1 MEVIEEVVVEVDCW
15 KGEDAQ
21 VFVPIQDSETHE
33 YYISSS
39 ALESEIISTSEREI
53 ILETTEIAIHEDG
66 IQGRLDDPEIENKS
80 SSAVNEESVAAYYDV
95 TDSLPNVGD
104 GNTKSVVQ
112 HLKCPKCDKTFEL
125 KNSLSNHIKS
135 HSEIRQFK
143 CSNCERRFKKSG
155 DYQRHLK
162 LCGEDHQFKCDDCG
176 KTFMSMNSLTNH
188 ARAHN
193 NERPFQCEKCSTSF
207 KKQGDMKNH
216 ERICKTGVLPFS
228 CGVCQKQFAA
238 ANSLANHILVH
249 QQNDFFCSKCGK
261 EFKKPGSHL
270 KHERSCQS
278 ILSFGCIICE
288 TKFTSEEQLK
298 RHEKVHVN
306 ERLQCDIC
314 LKTFTH
320 PNGFAQHKK
329 SHIEQRFDCSVAG
342 CEQVFKTSFNLKK
355 HIKSHKVIKKLDCD
369 ICGRHFG
376 GAWNLKRHML
386 THAGVKPFQCNQCPK
401 SFTCEKDMNAHMT
414 AHSGQKGFQ
423 CPMCPSAFTH
433 LRGLQQ
439 HVNIHSDKAKS
450 CTLGC
455 GKKFL
460 NEKLLIAHSSRCKY
474 NPDAPCNSKLAE
486 KFGDNFQEI
495 LPLKKS
501 KGHEDLIFRCKIC
514 DTKFR
519 EYDRIQ
525 CHVAEHSAEEIK
537 DDVIISI
544 ETPIETE
551 FEDYAEEINTYVIS
565 VDHQPGADKDKCD
578 YHIESHVKY
587 ILPH

>member
-1 MEVIEEVVVEVDCW
+1 MEVIEEVVVDCW
-15 KGEDAQ
+15 QGEDAQ
-21 VFVPIQDSETHE
+21 EFVHIQESVNHE
-33 YYISSS
+33 YYVSSS
-39 ALESEIISTSEREI
+39 ALESEII
-53 ILETTEIAIHEDG
+53 LETTEVAIHEVDG
-66 IQGRLDDPEIENKS
+66 QGIIDNPKLENKS
-80 SSAVNEESVAAYYDV
+80 SLTVNEASVAAYYDV
-95 TDSLPNVGD
+95 IASKVNVGD
-104 GNTKSVVQ
+104 GKQDIKEVVKD
-112 HLKCPKCDKTFEL
+112 LKCPKCDKTFEL

-135 HSEIRQFK
+135 HSDIRQFK
-143 CSNCERRFKKSG
+143 CTKCERRFKKSG
-155 DYQRHLK
+155 DYHRHVK

-188 ARAHN
+188 VMTHI

-216 ERICKTGVLPFS
+216 ERICKTGVMPYS
-228 CGVCQKQFAA
+228 CGSCKKQFAA

-249 QQNDFFCSKCGK
+249 QGSDFFCSKCGK

-270 KHERSCQS
+270 KHEKSCQS
-278 ILSFGCIICE
+278 ILSFSCLICE
-288 TKFTSEEQLK
+288 TKFTSEEQLR
-298 RHEKVHVN
+298 RHEKLHVN

-329 SHIEQRFDCSVAG
+329 SHIEQRFECSEVG
-342 CEQVFKTSFNLKK
+342 CQQVFKTSINLKK
-355 HIKSHKVIKKLDCD
+355 HIKSHKEIKKLDCD

-386 THAGVKPFQCNQCPK
+386 THAGVKPFQCNQCTK
-401 SFTCEKDMNAHMT
+401 SFTCEKDMKAHML

-439 HVNIHSDKAKS
+439 HVNIHSDKAKN

-460 NEKLLIAHSSRCKY
+460 NEKLLLAHSSRCKY
-474 NPDAPCNSKLAE
+474 NPGAPCNSKLAE

-495 LPLKKS
+495 LPLKK
-501 KGHEDLIFRCKIC
+501 GHEDLIFRCKIC
-514 DTKFR
+514 DTKFM

-525 CHVAEHSAEEIK
+525 SHVAEHSADEIK

-544 ETPIETE
+544 ETPIRTE
-551 FEDYAEEINTYVIS
+551 EEDYAEEINTYVIR
-565 VDHQPGADKDKCD
+565 VDQDHHPGIDKDKCD
-578 YHIESHVKY
+578 YHIESHVQY
-587 ILPH
+587 ILS